1 MKAVLSI
8 LLTLVLTAGPWLCC
22 CTAGHIARTEPHS
35 TSTPHKASCC
45 STPKPTQSPD
55 DAPLAPTRSCSCQ
68 AEIQPAALTA
78 SDSLLPDMPLL
89 SLAMDCSS
97 DWSEQAIPALP
108 ADESLPCP
116 FLEARDILRAFHI
129 LRC

>member
-22 CTAGHIARTEPHS
+22 CTARHIARTEPVS

-45 STPKPTQSPD
+45 STPRPTQSPD

-68 AEIQPAALTA
+68 AEIQPATLTT
-78 SDSLLPDMPLL
+78 SDGLLPVMPVLAM
-89 SLAMDCSS
+89 AMDCSS
-97 DWSEQAIPALP
+97 DWSELAISAFPTN
-108 ADESLPCP
+108 ESLPCP
-116 FLEARDILRAFHI
+116 FLEPRDILRAFHI